1 MLSSCIF
8 RTLRDGLRALP
19 VTLLSLLMLGAI
31 VQSAHASEVNIY
43 SHRQQFLLQPFL
55 DAFTAETGIKT
66 NVVYASK
73 GLAQRL
79 QAEGEASPADVI
91 LTVDIARLGEY
102 ADLDLLAPVSS
113 DILNANIPAHLRAT
127 DGRWFAFSTRARIVV
142 TSKERV
148 ADGAIKDFEDLADPQ
163 WQGRICTR
171 KGSHV
176 YNRALMA
183 SIIAAHGEA
192 AATEWGNALV
202 ANLARR
208 PQGNDRAQAKAI
220 FEGQCDIGIMNHYY
234 FGKMM
239 FGDKP
244 EQRDWANAIRLVFT
258 NQENRGA
265 HVNISGGGVA
275 KHSPNRD
282 AAVQFLE
289 FLTQTTAQ
297 QLYGEINFEYPANPS
312 VEPGGVLQSW
322 GSFNRD
328 ELNIEKLFELA
339 PSAQMIIDRIG
350 W

>member
-1 MLSSCIF
+1 MLSLCMIWKS
-8 RTLRDGLRALP
+8 RAGLRQLLAAPLALI
-19 VTLLSLLMLGAI
+19 MLGGI
-31 VQSAHASEVNIY
+31 VQSANASEVNIY

-79 QAEGEASPADVI
+79 QAEGQASPADVI

-113 DILNANIPAHLRAT
+113 DILETNIPAHLRAE

-142 TSKERV
+142 TSRERV
-148 ADGAIKDFEDLADPQ
+148 AEGAINDLEDLADPQ

-192 AATEWGNALV
+192 AATEWGTALV
-202 ANLARR
+202 ANMARR

-220 FEGQCDIGIMNHYY
+220 FEGQCDVGIMNHYY

-258 NQENRGA
+258 NQDNRGT

-275 KHSPNRD
+275 RHSPNRD

-297 QLYGEINFEYPANPS
+297 QLYGKINFEYPANPA
-312 VEPGGVLQSW
+312 VAPGGVLQSW
-322 GSFNRD
+322 GSFKRD
-328 ELNIEKLFELA
+328 ELDIEKLSELA